1 MSCANFKIDIPD
13 EIAAFSK
20 TTVLRWI
27 SAHVVNRYNSQKM
40 PPVRDAG
47 TGRASPYGA
56 YYGRHNLIATYT
68 RRGENHT
75 LETMTTMVEVHRAWQ
90 LKEAAEKAAAI
101 AEKAAA
107 VAAADSTVVAAAA
120 VALGAALAATKAYV
134 TFNTALQEAM
144 DNESDVDENDES
156 NESVE
161 GSTASGPV
169 DDDDENISPVDNIT
183 VVDVDNQKT

>member
-47 TGRASPYGA
+47 TGRASPYVA

-120 VALGAALAATKAYV
+120 AAVALAAAIAATKH
-134 TFNTALQEAM
+134 F
-144 DNESDVDENDES
+144 
-156 NESVE
+156 
-161 GSTASGPV
+161 
-169 DDDDENISPVDNIT
+169 
-183 VVDVDNQKT
+183 